1 MMRRSKMEWIETA
14 VGLLSLVGIGLLVFN
29 LYHLRNDEDDAQE
42 EDVSRYEKLQY
53 LESSADFAVKAA
65 QRLEANDDDK
75 YAYACGVVKELLDSL
90 EVEQKPEL
98 IDAAVRKAYY
108 EMHPH
113 NKIGF

>member
-14 VGLLSLVGIGLLVFN
+14 VGLLSLVGIGLLVIN

-42 EDVSRYEKLQY
+42 EDVSNYEKLQY

>member
-1 MMRRSKMEWIETA
+1 MEWIETA

-65 QRLEANDDDK
+65 QRLEGSNDDDK
-75 YAYACGVVKELLDSL
+75 YAYACGVVKELLDAL

-113 NKIGF
+113 NNKIGF